1 MSFEL
6 QGKITNVLDLQTG
19 VSKAGKEW
27 QKLSVIVSTGD
38 EYNNLYCFELFGVE
52 KVEDFTARFKVGMD
66 VKVDFNIN
74 TNEWNGKYF
83 TSLGIWKIDGVGN
96 APAPQQETPPT
107 GGKKDLP
114 F

>member
-1 MSFEL
+1 MSFQLE
-6 QGKITNVLDLQTG
+6 GKITNVLEVQTG

-27 QKLSVIVSTGD
+27 QKLSVIVGTEE
-38 EYNNLYCFELFGVE
+38 EYNNTYCFEIFGAE
-52 KVEDFTARFKVGMD
+52 KVEDFTARFSIGMA
-66 VKVDFNIN
+66 VKIDFNIN

-96 APAPQQETPPT
+96 QTAPQQETPT
-107 GGKKDLP
+107 AGGKQDLP